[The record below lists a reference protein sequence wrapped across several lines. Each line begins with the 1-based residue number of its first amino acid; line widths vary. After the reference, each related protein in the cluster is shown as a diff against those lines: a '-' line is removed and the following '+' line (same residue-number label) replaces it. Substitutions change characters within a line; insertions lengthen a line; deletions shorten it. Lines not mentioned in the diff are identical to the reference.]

1 MRRREVI
8 TLLGGAAAAWPLAG
22 WAQQATKAAT
32 VGFLFPGPRASM
44 LARVEAML
52 NGLHAAD
59 YRASP
64 QVELVLRASD
74 GDPTRI
80 GSLVAEIVQSKVD
93 VILATG
99 PEVLQAFRSATTTI
113 PIIAVDFE
121 SDPVGS
127 GLVDSITRP
136 GRNITGVFFD
146 FLSFTAKW
154 IELLKE
160 INPKL
165 SRLAVLWDVG
175 TGSMQ
180 MKAIR
185 QAAELLAVQIDV
197 LEVRTRSDFEEAFA
211 SANQRGADALL
222 MLSSAVI
229 STNAQLLADLAVR
242 YRLPAITLYPDFA
255 RAGGLLAYGP
265 NVLDAYRQAGT
276 MIGKVLKGAKPA
288 ELPIEVPTRFPLVLN
303 LRTARALGLSIPTGI
318 LLRADEV
325 IE

>member
-1 MRRREVI
+1 MIGRRSFI
-8 TLLGGAAAAWPLAG
+8 TLLGGAAAWPLAAR
-22 WAQQATKAAT
+22 AQQATKPPT

-52 NGLHAAD
+52 NGLQAAD

-64 QVELVLRASD
+64 QIELVLRASD

-80 GSLVAEIVQSKVD
+80 APLVAEIVQSKVD

-121 SDPVGS
+121 SDAVGS
-127 GLVDSITRP
+127 GLVDSVARP

-146 FLSFTAKW
+146 FLSFTSKW

-160 INPKL
+160 ISPQL
-165 SRLAVLWDVG
+165 SRLAVLWDAG

-180 MKAIR
+180 MKAIK
-185 QAAELLAVQIDV
+185 QAAELLAIQIDV